1 MGRSSVAVHI
11 HYKGFGTLMR
21 QSGAKTPARWQEKP
35 VQVAESLRFMQQA
48 AAAAFFDEFCPFC
61 NLCLMF

>member
-1 MGRSSVAVHI
+1 MGCSSVAVHI

-35 VQVAESLRFMQQA
+35 VQVAESLRFMQQTA
-48 AAAAFFDEFCPFC
+48 ATAFFNEFYPLCS
-61 NLCLMF
+61 LCLTF